1 MANLDAPFGLR
12 PVRYLSGA
20 PWNGAYNEYPIASGY
35 ATDLFFGDPVKA
47 VAGGTIERAAAGDTI
62 LGVFIGCRYSPSAAE
77 KAAGVVPQQR
87 KYWPASTVA
96 ADAKAM
102 VVDDPAVIYEV
113 QADDDSADIA
123 ATDAGGNADL
133 LIGTGSAVTGLSG
146 VELDSST
153 ITNASAQVRIVRLV
167 PRDDNAWGDF
177 AKVEVLINEHFYK
190 ATAGI

>member
-1 MANLDAPFGLR
+1 MANLDAAFGLR

-35 ATDLFFGDPVKA
+35 ATNLLFGDPVKM
-47 VAGGTIERAAAGDTI
+47 VAGGTIERAAAGDTVI
-62 LGVFIGCRYSPSAAE
+62 GVFIGCRYSPSASE
-77 KAAGVVPQQR
+77 KAAGVVPLQR

-96 ADAKAM
+96 SDAMAM
-102 VVDDPAVIYEV
+102 VVDDPAVIFEV
-113 QADDDSADIA
+113 QCDDDSADIA
-123 ATDAGGNADL
+123 STDVGANADL
-133 LIGTGSAVTGLSG
+133 LIGSGSTVTCLSG
-146 VELDSST
+146 VELDSSSVT
-153 ITNASAQVRIVRLV
+153 ASSAQVRIIRLV